1 MTDASAALRY
11 TAFADT
17 PGGGNPAGI
26 VLQATRS
33 TDAQMQATAAE
44 IGYAETAFVTESAI
58 GGDTRHL
65 RLRYFSPIAEL
76 PFCGHA
82 TIATAVALA
91 ERIGAGGFVFET
103 AAGAVTIETTATPD
117 AITASFTSVEPHVED
132 FVGDALPR
140 LLGLLG
146 TDESRLDPSYPPR
159 VSFAGNRHPIIVFS
173 DRGEFDSFAFD
184 PDAMRALMDE
194 QGWQGTVTTAFPTG
208 RAEFDTRNL
217 FPVGAITEDPAT
229 GSAAAALGGYL
240 RALGLVEAPTDIEIT
255 QGSHIGRPSRL
266 LVHIPTTGGIVVTG
280 TATPIA

>member
-1 MTDASAALRY
+1 MTDASTALRY
-11 TAFADT
+11 TAFADA

-26 VLQATRS
+26 VLDASRS

-58 GGDTRHL
+58 GGDARHL

-91 ERIGAGGFVFET
+91 ERIGAGDFVFET
-103 AAGAVTIETTATPD
+103 GAGAVTIETTAAPD

-140 LLGLLG
+140 LLVMLG
-146 TDESRLDPSYPPR
+146 VDESRLDPSYPPR
-159 VSFAGNRHPIIVFS
+159 VSFAGNRHPVLVFA
-173 DRGEFDSFAFD
+173 DRAEFDSFTFD
-184 PDAMRALMDE
+184 PAAMRALMDE
-194 QGWQGTVTTAFPTG
+194 QVWQGTVTTVFPTG
-208 RAEFDTRNL
+208 AAEFDTRNL

-229 GSAAAALGGYL
+229 GSAAAAFGGYL
-240 RALGLVEAPTDIEIT
+240 RALGRVEAPADIEIT